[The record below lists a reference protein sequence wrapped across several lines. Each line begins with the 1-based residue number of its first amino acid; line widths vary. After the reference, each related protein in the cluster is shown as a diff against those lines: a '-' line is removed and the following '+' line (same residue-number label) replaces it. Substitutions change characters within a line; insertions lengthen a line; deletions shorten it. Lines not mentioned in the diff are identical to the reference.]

1 MSVRPKTVTFILLLY
16 VVSIT
21 FSWYLS
27 GSTALTLI
35 IGSLL
40 LFYFPGRITL
50 TRIMKSQND
59 LILSIGVSTIISGSI
74 FLFYYTVLKLQT
86 PIWPILTVSLLASID
101 SCIEGSFFE
110 MKRVKKIADYVDLLC
125 SKNKIAFPIAVAFLL
140 LAGTVLT
147 YFTVVQN
154 DFEPFSEIYLVNSEK
169 DAFGYDNTLQN
180 GSSLSLVVGVG
191 NHEKR
196 VVQYHLACF
205 QISNFYIDNTSI
217 IAEDM
222 YLVEYSTF
230 TIVGD
235 APSIDSKWNGQWEKE
250 LTVAFNKPGEYKLFF
265 FLFIDDLPP
274 IVQNLTLGVDYADTD
289 VSSLIND
296 VMHQEYIS
304 VNLNVHV
311 E

>member
-1 MSVRPKTVTFILLLY
+1 
-16 VVSIT
+16 
-21 FSWYLS
+21 
-27 GSTALTLI
+27 
-35 IGSLL
+35 
-40 LFYFPGRITL
+40 
-50 TRIMKSQND
+50 MKSQNE
-59 LILSIGVSTIISGSI
+59 IVLSIGVSTIISGSI
-74 FLFYYTVLKLQT
+74 AIFYYTVLELRT
-86 PIWPILTVSLLASID
+86 PIWPILTVSILAIMD

-110 MKRVKKIADYVDLLC
+110 KKTAKKIADYVNLLRY
-125 SKNKIAFPIAVAFLL
+125 KNKIAFPIAVAFLL
-140 LAGTVLT
+140 LGGTVLT

-196 VVQYHLACF
+196 VIQYHLACF
-205 QISNFYIDNTSI
+205 QISIFDIDNTSI

-222 YLVEYSTF
+222 YLVEFSSF
-230 TIVGD
+230 TINGD

-250 LTVAFNKPGEYKLFF
+250 LTVVFNNPGEYKLFF
-265 FLFIDDLPP
+265 FLFVDDLPP
-274 IVQNLTLGVDYADTD
+274 LVQNLTLGVDYADTD
-289 VSSLIND
+289 VSSLLDD